1 MPVPFFF
8 VSIYPTKADDTHPH
22 GLGIES
28 TRTTAGKYGG
38 TLENR
43 FRNGKF
49 YSTVFLNLKV

>member
-1 MPVPFFF
+1 MCQFT
-8 VSIYPTKADDTHPH
+8 TKADESHPH

-28 TRTTAGKYGG
+28 IRTTAEKYGG

-43 FRNGKF
+43 FQNGKF